1 LPCFLITA
9 VFAWPMPLLV
19 KAHCSATNT
28 IILRTIKTGEG
39 AGRTTPP
46 SPAAS
51 NLISARQAMSA
62 DEIAGAFAQHYYGTL
77 DSNIAG
83 LGALYVRREG

>member
-1 LPCFLITA
+1 
-9 VFAWPMPLLV
+9 
-19 KAHCSATNT
+19 
-28 IILRTIKTGEG
+28 
-39 AGRTTPP
+39 
-46 SPAAS
+46 
-51 NLISARQAMSA
+51 MSA